1 MWDPTMSASDDS
13 LSEVLIDDLRLA
25 WTANY
30 GTGGLQ
36 LDSSLPLVLNSINA
50 VAAFTVL
57 VYDIIL
63 TSGHEVS

>member
-1 MWDPTMSASDDS
+1 MSASDDS

>member
-1 MWDPTMSASDDS
+1 MSASVDS

-36 LDSSLPLVLNSINA
+36 LDSSLPHVLNSINA

>member
-1 MWDPTMSASDDS
+1 MSASDDS

-30 GTGGLQ
+30 GTSGLQ
-36 LDSSLPLVLNSINA
+36 LDSSLPCVLNSINA

>member
-1 MWDPTMSASDDS
+1 MSASVDS

>member
-1 MWDPTMSASDDS
+1 MSVPLDDS

-25 WTANY
+25 WRANY

-36 LDSSLPLVLNSINA
+36 LDSSLPFVLNPINA

-63 TSGHEVS
+63 TSGREVS

>member
-1 MWDPTMSASDDS
+1 MSVPSDDS

-36 LDSSLPLVLNSINA
+36 LDSSFPRVLNSIDS

-63 TSGHEVS
+63 TSGREVR

>member
-1 MWDPTMSASDDS
+1 MSVPSDDS

-36 LDSSLPLVLNSINA
+36 LDSSLPRVLNLINA